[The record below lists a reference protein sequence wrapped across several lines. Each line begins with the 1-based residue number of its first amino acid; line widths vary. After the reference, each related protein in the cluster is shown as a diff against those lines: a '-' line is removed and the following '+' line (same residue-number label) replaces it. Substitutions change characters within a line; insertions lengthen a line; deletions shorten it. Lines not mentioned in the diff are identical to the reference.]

1 MAWDAVPAC
10 EDGSAAIGVYKLLF
24 LRQVTLVKTEFY
36 RYFVTRFFPYCLSA
50 LEWRSAL
57 IFPSLFGKLRA
68 LRENPDF
75 MTTPSPPQIA
85 KKTKF
90 KLPTAYHQSL
100 IFGDK

>member
-1 MAWDAVPAC
+1 LLKK
-10 EDGSAAIGVYKLLF
+10 SANIDQNTKN
-24 LRQVTLVKTEFY
+24 
-36 RYFVTRFFPYCLSA
+36 YFVDSAIVISNFLCYASLWGGVPSETRT
-50 LEWRSAL
+50 

-75 MTTPSPPQIA
+75 MTTPSPSQIA